1 MIFAASFNPYSIPL
15 GSTPLSNL
23 NLASELIPNF
33 FAIFDILTGSNKAD
47 SKKIFL
53 VSKEI
58 EEFSPPIT
66 PAKPKIYSSLV
77 IIQAPSSSE

>member
-1 MIFAASFNPYSIPL
+1 ML

-33 FAIFDILTGSNKAD
+33 FATLDIFTVSNKAD

-53 VSKEI
+53 VSKDM
-58 EEFSPPIT
+58 EE
-66 PAKPKIYSSLV
+66 L
-77 IIQAPSSSE
+77 